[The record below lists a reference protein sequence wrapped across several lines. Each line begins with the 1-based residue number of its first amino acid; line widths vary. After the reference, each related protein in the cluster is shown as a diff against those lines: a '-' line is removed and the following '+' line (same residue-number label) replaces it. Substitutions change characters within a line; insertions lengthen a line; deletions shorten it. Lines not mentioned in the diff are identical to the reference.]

1 LSERYLG
8 VDGAPILRRTM
19 GVYAITWTYNGRG
32 NHAIENYFGFD
43 LPIARTDTG
52 AARQLWV

>member
-1 LSERYLG
+1 
-8 VDGAPILRRTM
+8 M